1 MIKFYLI
8 FSLYVGAIQAKDWDL
23 SQDQITAEINQ
34 KKILNSEA
42 LNTSFFC
49 DCKAWD
55 NFLYL
60 KKCSFN
66 IKSLSVVA
74 KIRHIIPTSIYAD
87 RFPEFKGS
95 HSKCQNNNPPLF
107 GEDCVAL
114 ANKEYHNL
122 ENDPHNL
129 YIVEPFINQVISG
142 KTISL
147 KKIKGS
153 YINACPIIT
162 NTQFVYFEDP
172 EKAGW
177 LSRLFLYLDQE
188 YPMAK
193 ILNDEKRTSYKQI
206 SDTYKPSQKECKF
219 TIAIN
224 KKYGKINNI
233 TNNLCMKQ
241 KKGGLHGSK

>member
-1 MIKFYLI
+1 MDIH
-8 FSLYVGAIQAKDWDL
+8 ARDWD
-23 SQDQITAEINQ
+23 SSKEQISAEVTQ
-34 KKILNSEA
+34 KKILNDEV
-42 LNTSFFC
+42 LNTSFYC

-74 KIRHIIPTSIYAD
+74 KIRHIIPTSLYAD
-87 RFPEFKGS
+87 RFPEFKGAN
-95 HSKCQNNNPPLF
+95 SKCQKHNPPLF
-107 GEDCVAL
+107 GEDCVVV
-114 ANKEYHNL
+114 ANKEYYNL

-129 YIVEPFINQVISG
+129 YIVEPFINQSISG
-142 KTISL
+142 KIISL

-162 NTQFVYFEDP
+162 NTQSIYFEDP

-177 LSRLFLYLDQE
+177 LARLFLYLNQE
-188 YPMAK
+188 YPTAK
-193 ILNDEKRTSYKQI
+193 ILNDETKAAYQKI
-206 SDTYKPSQKECKF
+206 SSVYKPSKKECKF

-241 KKGGLHGSK
+241 TKGGLHGSK